1 MKSKMVRTVSIAL
14 ALVMLLTLVAGCA
27 PKEEATPTLAPT
39 PAVAEKATPSPT
51 STEAPKPSP
60 TVTPKPTEPPTE
72 EKHIVRISA
81 PRDPG
86 VPNPYGRTPRGWG
99 GYFVGFVFDS
109 LIYSDEKGPIPWLA
123 KDWEISDDG
132 LTYTLTLRDDV
143 KWHDG
148 EKFTAND
155 VVFTFDYLKKHKN
168 PHYSVSDVQE
178 VTALSDYKVEI
189 KIKERS
195 VPFLSEILRGIPIMP
210 EHIWSKVDDPIK
222 FHSANF
228 EASLIGTGPYILEEY
243 NKESISYR
251 FVANA
256 DYWWGKPAVDEI
268 HNVPVSQM
276 EVALL
281 NGDIDVCSVSQKNIQ
296 MFKDKP
302 EFTIMF
308 NRPTPVYWI
317 TFNLQNEVLGN
328 EEFRYAIAHAINK
341 QEFVDRFTGG
351 IGMVGTQGG
360 LPLPAEYRNTDVRHY
375 DYDLE
380 ESGTILDSLGYKD
393 TDGDGFREKPDGS
406 PLEFEMIASTG
417 AARCAELVEIHLNK
431 AGIKVN
437 IQTFPIKKVDQMV
450 KEGEGFDMLLN
461 QGGAGLYARDPDLL
475 RRHFRPGAGGA
486 PSHACAVGF
495 NNEELNQLA
504 DAQRGTVDETARC
517 EMVNRMQEIVAEEL
531 PIFYIFTSRSYGVF
545 NNTVH
550 DGFFYPYDFQFCFLN
565 KLVYLR
571 EHSEHEVVI
580 PK

>member
-1 MKSKMVRTVSIAL
+1 MTSKMIRRVSITV
-14 ALVMLLTLVAGCA
+14 ALVMLLSLAAGCA
-27 PKEEATPTLAPT
+27 PKEEPTPT
-39 PAVAEKATPSPT
+39 VAEKATPSLT
-51 STEAPKPSP
+51 STEAPKPCP
-60 TVTPKPTEPPTE
+60 TVTPKSTEPSTE
-72 EKHIVRISA
+72 EKRIVRISA
-81 PRDPG
+81 SRDPG

-109 LIYSDEKGPIPWLA
+109 LSYSDEEGPIPWLA

-132 LTYTLTLRDDV
+132 LTYTLNLRDDV

-178 VTALSDYKVEI
+178 VIAISDYKVEI

-195 VPFLSEILRGIPIMP
+195 VPFLSEVLSGIPIMP
-210 EHIWSKVDDPIK
+210 EHIWNEVDDPMK
-222 FHSANF
+222 FHSNNF

-243 NKESISYR
+243 NKEHVSYR
-251 FVANA
+251 FVANP

-268 HNVPVSQM
+268 HNVPVS
-276 EVALL
+276 
-281 NGDIDVCSVSQKNIQ
+281 GDIDVCSVNQKNIQ

-302 EFTIMF
+302 EFAIMF
-308 NRPTPVYWI
+308 NKLTPVYWI

-328 EEFRYAIAHAINK
+328 KEFRYAIAHAINK
-341 QEFVDRFTGG
+341 QEFVGRFTGG
-351 IGMVGTQGG
+351 IGIVATQGG
-360 LPLPAEYRNTDVRHY
+360 MPLPTEYRNTDVRLY

-406 PLEFEMIASTG
+406 PLELKMVASTG
-417 AARCAELVEIHLNK
+417 AARCVELVEIHLNK
-431 AGIKVN
+431 AGIKVS
-437 IQTFPIKKVDQMV
+437 IQTFPVKKVDQMV
-450 KEGEGFDMLLN
+450 KEGKGFDMLLN
-461 QGGAGLYARDPDLL
+461 QGGAGLYACDPDLL

-495 NNEELNQLA
+495 NNEEFNQLA
-504 DAQRGTVDETARC
+504 DAQRGTMDESARR
-517 EMVNRMQEIVAEEL
+517 EMVNRMQEIIAEEL

-571 EHSEHEVVI
+571 EHSEHEVVT